1 MAMRSSNPCLQKNSS
16 GQRHPPCLHKAAS
29 PPCWSDHI
37 YVELARADIAL
48 FKFIL
53 ESCDNL
59 AYLSVLDKYRAMIRL
74 TFAPEARETVERL
87 LESLEGVV
95 GIRAWFPIPHT
106 EEPTFAP

>member
-1 MAMRSSNPCLQKNSS
+1 VS
-16 GQRHPPCLHKAAS
+16 S
-29 PPCWSDHI
+29 PPTWSDHI

-74 TFAPEARETVERL
+74 TFAPEARKTVESL
-87 LESLEGVV
+87 LESLNGVLDL
-95 GIRAWFPIPHT
+95 RACFHIPHKD
-106 EEPTFAP
+106 EPSFAP